1 MPVHLNE
8 RDEKGQWAAYDAV
21 HDVRRELWKALL
33 GWMPDPQG
41 GEIVYVGGTLLDLN
55 RYELYYQFDF
65 TAKYEITEEDTRQA
79 EDVNALPDLSLL
91 SIDVDYIDP
100 GTGPDGDIEHH
111 LEMR

>member
-1 MPVHLNE
+1 
-8 RDEKGQWAAYDAV
+8 
-21 HDVRRELWKALL
+21 
-33 GWMPDPQG
+33 
-41 GEIVYVGGTLLDLN
+41 
-55 RYELYYQFDF
+55 

-111 LEMR
+111 LEMRFPQN

>member
-1 MPVHLNE
+1 

-111 LEMR
+111 LEMRFPQN